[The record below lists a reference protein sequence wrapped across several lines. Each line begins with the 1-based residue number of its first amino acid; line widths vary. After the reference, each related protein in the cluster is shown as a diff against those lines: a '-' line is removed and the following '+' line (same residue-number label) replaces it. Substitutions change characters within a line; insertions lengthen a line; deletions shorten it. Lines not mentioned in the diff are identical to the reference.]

1 MEAKATDRAY
11 RTGQQKDLMV
21 CPLIIH
27 STFEEKINEM
37 IRRKKDL
44 AILIVATE
52 ESWIGTGRFFLSPA
66 VLREFQKWVDS

>member
-1 MEAKATDRAY
+1 MEAQATDRAY
-11 RTGQQKDLMV
+11 RIGQQKDLMV

-52 ESWIGTGRFFLSPA
+52 ESWIDTGAFLPLPGSAAGVPEMG
-66 VLREFQKWVDS
+66 R